1 MVGVIAT
8 TPKDSG
14 RGDSSR
20 AKPGDFR
27 KHLNF
32 CEFVKHE
39 ENVGRR
45 REKSVKN
52 PEKKLKF
59 LQITVLFKKF
69 VFTGVFPGS
78 ENTSGRVIP
87 MDIEQGLV
95 S

>member
-1 MVGVIAT
+1 MAGVIAT

-45 REKSVKN
+45 GEKSVKN
-52 PEKKLKF
+52 LEKRLKF
-59 LQITVLFKKF
+59 AQITVLLRKNWHL
-69 VFTGVFPGS
+69 PGCS
-78 ENTSGRVIP
+78 QDLKIP
-87 MDIEQGLV
+87 PVE
-95 S
+95 